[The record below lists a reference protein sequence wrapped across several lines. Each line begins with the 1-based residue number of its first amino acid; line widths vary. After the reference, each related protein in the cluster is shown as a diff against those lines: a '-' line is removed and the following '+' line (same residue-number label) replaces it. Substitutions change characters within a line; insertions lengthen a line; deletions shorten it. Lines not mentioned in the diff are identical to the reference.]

1 MMQNLTPN
9 PSPLLRRGEIV
20 KPARC
25 PQCGAVA
32 DGLHI
37 ADGRLRAG
45 TVIVTGWACGCG
57 KVVHFGARDNKAVAK

>member
-1 MMQNLTPN
+1 MRMAATETDGRGM
-9 PSPLLRRGEIV
+9 LRPYE